1 MEGGYGFKLNH
12 IFMGNGKKTCRF
24 IQMSNAFRIFLL
36 LEICCTHGN
45 QVWKG
50 NDPALALPDFS
61 LKLFHFELFV
71 INRARDLS
79 RKNGRGDKKIKIW
92 AIKVSLKGERPPP
105 RLDLLPSPTKMRN
118 VFSPFV

>member
-1 MEGGYGFKLNH
+1 
-12 IFMGNGKKTCRF
+12 
-24 IQMSNAFRIFLL
+24 MSNAFRIFLL

-71 INRARDLS
+71 INRARELS
-79 RKNGRGDKKIKIW
+79 RKNGRGDRKFKLRVIK
-92 AIKVSLKGERPPP
+92 A
-105 RLDLLPSPTKMRN
+105 SPEQAPYLCGDFYLIVTLGD
-118 VFSPFV
+118 PFT

>member
-1 MEGGYGFKLNH
+1 
-12 IFMGNGKKTCRF
+12 
-24 IQMSNAFRIFLL
+24 MSNAFRIFLL

-71 INRARDLS
+71 INRARELS
-79 RKNGRGDKKIKIW
+79 RKNGRGDRKFKLRVIKASPEQAPYLQWRPIQMRVFHSNESGLFCTQPPSVAPLFW
-92 AIKVSLKGERPPP
+92 WKERGKQEA
-105 RLDLLPSPTKMRN
+105 LI
-118 VFSPFV
+118 

>member
-50 NDPALALPDFS
+50 NDPALALPDVTDMVIGDNCS
-61 LKLFHFELFV
+61 ELSTFQ
-71 INRARDLS
+71 
-79 RKNGRGDKKIKIW
+79 DKI
-92 AIKVSLKGERPPP
+92 A
-105 RLDLLPSPTKMRN
+105 LDIA
-118 VFSPFV
+118 